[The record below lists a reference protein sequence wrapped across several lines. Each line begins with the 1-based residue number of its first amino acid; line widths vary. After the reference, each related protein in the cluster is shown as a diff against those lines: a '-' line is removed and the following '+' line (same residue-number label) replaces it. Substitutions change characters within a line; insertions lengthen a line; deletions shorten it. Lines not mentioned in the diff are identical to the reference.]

1 MKMTMSKIASLAGAS
16 RGAVDKTIHNRP
28 GVREE
33 VRQRVLRVIDE
44 TGYIPL
50 AERKAV
56 QKQLMS
62 KSIAIILPRLTNPY
76 FAALR
81 RYLDEQSA
89 FIPDIKLT
97 YYPCDTTDIA
107 GMLDLL
113 HRLHDQ
119 PIDALLFR
127 GVRNIAIQTALDTLG
142 RPVVFFDSDMSSKK
156 RLCFIGEDCIKSGR
170 LAASLLAK
178 SIGGYGQ
185 VAVLTGSEHIP
196 SHRQRLEG
204 FLETMRTMYPDIA
217 VVRHLYTQEQPE
229 SAYRLT
235 GRLLVDF
242 PNLSGVCNLA
252 GCSGEIGQAI
262 LEQRQ
267 KGSVPLVCFSTAGDV
282 ADLIRKRVVSFCI
295 SLQPREQARLMLE
308 TMCNYLQKEIHPAHS
323 FVKVPVS
330 IVVDENLDSL
340 TADFAQ
346 LL

>member
-1 MKMTMSKIASLAGAS
+1 MKMTMSKIASLAGVS

-50 AERKAV
+50 AERKAA
-56 QKQLMS
+56 QTQLMT
-62 KSIAIILPRLTNPY
+62 KSIAVILPRLTNPY

-89 FIPDIKLT
+89 FLPDVKLI
-97 YYPCDTTDIA
+97 YYPCDTTDTA
-107 GMLDLL
+107 GMLVLL
-113 HRLHDQ
+113 RQLYDQ

-127 GVRNIAIQTALDTLG
+127 GVRNTVIQAALDALD
-142 RPVVFFDSDMSSKK
+142 RPIVFFDSDMPSEN
-156 RLCFIGEDCIKSGR
+156 RLCFIGEDCVKSGR

-178 SIGGYGQ
+178 SIGGCGQ

-204 FLETMRTMYPDIA
+204 FREAIRTSYPNISI
-217 VVRHLYTQEQPE
+217 VRWVYTQEQPE
-229 SAYRLT
+229 TAYRVT
-235 GRLLVDF
+235 DHLLADF
-242 PNLSGVCNLA
+242 PRLAGICNLA

-262 LEQRQ
+262 LERRP
-267 KGSVPLVCFSTAGDV
+267 KGAVPLVCFSTAGDV
-282 ADLIRKRVVSFCI
+282 ADLIRKQVVTFCI
-295 SLQPREQARLMLE
+295 SLQPHEQARLMLK
-308 TMCNYLQKEIHPAHS
+308 TLFRYLQKGIRPESS
-323 FVKVPVS
+323 FLKIPVS
-330 IVVDENLDSL
+330 IIVDENIDSL

-346 LL
+346 VF

>member
-1 MKMTMSKIASLAGAS
+1 MKMTMSKIALLAGAS

-127 GVRNIAIQTALDTLG
+127 GVRNIAIQTA
-142 RPVVFFDSDMSSKK
+142 
-156 RLCFIGEDCIKSGR
+156 
-170 LAASLLAK
+170 
-178 SIGGYGQ
+178 
-185 VAVLTGSEHIP
+185 
-196 SHRQRLEG
+196 
-204 FLETMRTMYPDIA
+204 
-217 VVRHLYTQEQPE
+217 
-229 SAYRLT
+229 
-235 GRLLVDF
+235 
-242 PNLSGVCNLA
+242 
-252 GCSGEIGQAI
+252 
-262 LEQRQ
+262 
-267 KGSVPLVCFSTAGDV
+267 
-282 ADLIRKRVVSFCI
+282 
-295 SLQPREQARLMLE
+295 
-308 TMCNYLQKEIHPAHS
+308 
-323 FVKVPVS
+323 
-330 IVVDENLDSL
+330 
-340 TADFAQ
+340 
-346 LL
+346 